1 MSRTFNVRTTR
12 RGFMA
17 AASGAV
23 VAGVAAA
30 GAGQVAL
37 GQGGEVWSSADAHSI
52 MLHDAQVQLPAEMTL
67 RLRAQGVR
75 IVSLV
80 DDPVRLWRSGL
91 KESLQHPQARLYG
104 LTRWADLV
112 LVRGLA
118 AESRKHLRHEQLSAE
133 TGYFSWLIA

>member
-1 MSRTFNVRTTR
+1 
-12 RGFMA
+12 MA

-30 GAGQVAL
+30 GVGQAGL
-37 GQGGEVWSSADAHSI
+37 GQGAEVWSTADAHSI
-52 MLHDAQVQLPAEMTL
+52 VLHDDKLLLPAEVRV
-67 RLRAQGVR
+67 RLQAQGAR

-80 DDPVRLWRSGL
+80 GDPVRLWGSDL
-91 KESLQHPQARLYG
+91 KQNLQHPQARLYG

-112 LVRGLA
+112 IVRGLA

-133 TGYFSWLIA
+133 TGYLTWLIA